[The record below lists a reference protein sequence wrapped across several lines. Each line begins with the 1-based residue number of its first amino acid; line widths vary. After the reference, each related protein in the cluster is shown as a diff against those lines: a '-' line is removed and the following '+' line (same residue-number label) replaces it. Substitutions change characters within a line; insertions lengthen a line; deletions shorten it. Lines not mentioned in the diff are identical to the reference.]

1 MELNDVVDK
10 LIGNVEPVGETH
22 EDGKRLENLQSM
34 VRLTDHLIE
43 RLMQVEKSKN
53 SYMASVKKAGIYANR
68 YLMGWKESLAEIEGQ
83 P

>member
-1 MELNDVVDK
+1 MELSDVVDK

-22 EDGKRLENLQSM
+22 EDGRRLENLESM

-43 RLMQVEKSKN
+43 KLMQVEKSKN
-53 SYMASVKKAGIYANR
+53 SYMASVKKAGVYTNKH
-68 YLMGWKESLAEIEGQ
+68 LLGWKELISEIEGH